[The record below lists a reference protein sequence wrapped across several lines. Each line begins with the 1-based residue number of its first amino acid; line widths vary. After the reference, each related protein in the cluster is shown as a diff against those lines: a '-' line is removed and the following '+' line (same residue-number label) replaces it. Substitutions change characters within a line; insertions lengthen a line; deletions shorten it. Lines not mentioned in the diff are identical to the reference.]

1 MLAPEAQ
8 LSQDAGHE
16 GHPHGEGG
24 GRGLVLEA
32 RDRDRVRVRDEFR
45 DRVWV
50 YDRAWVSIS

>member
-32 RDRDRVRVRDEFR
+32 RDRDRIRDRVRDR
-45 DRVWV
+45 MWVYDRVWV
-50 YDRAWVSIS
+50 RIS